1 MEIAV
6 KNPSEK
12 LAAHNDALYPLME
25 ELRLAFV
32 NVINQGT
39 DMAKFVKAVE
49 RLNEFRQFINSTENI
64 GFVVGPD
71 NWRFAIFPLTGDPQK
86 DINQIALNLPKKQ
99 MN

>member
-12 LAAHNDALYPLME
+12 LAAPNDALYPLME

-39 DMAKFVKAVE
+39 DVAKFVKAVE
-49 RLNEFRQFINSTENI
+49 RLNEFRIEIMKIPWILATKLE
-64 GFVVGPD
+64 
-71 NWRFAIFPLTGDPQK
+71 R
-86 DINQIALNLPKKQ
+86 
-99 MN
+99 